1 MLVAVAVVGLLVGLV
16 GPAAMQQLQS
26 SRVKTTQAQIAQ
38 IRTALDIFQ
47 IDTGRM
53 PTESEGLAAL
63 VSNPSGIAGWNG
75 PYLRDGQIPTDGWN
89 LPFHYVRE
97 AGAVTIRS
105 LGADGAPGGEGD
117 DADIAG

>member
-47 IDTGRM
+47 IDVGRM
-53 PTESEGLAAL
+53 PTEAEGLEVL
-63 VSNPSGIAGWNG
+63 VANPSGLAGWNG
-75 PYLRDGQIPTDGWN
+75 PYLRHGQIPADGWN
-89 LPFHYVRE
+89 LPFLYARE
-97 AGAVTIRS
+97 SGTVVIRS